1 MPVKVPKLCHFKPR
15 NLACVWV
22 SPDKRIYLGEWGSAE
37 AHERYAEVVRRI
49 LLGLNVT
56 EAPSLD
62 SGVKR
67 AASLLTVRQL
77 ADRYL
82 AFARGYYRRDGVP
95 TGEAYVAE
103 LSINAAVKQYG
114 DLPAI
119 EFGPLALEAVRDRMI
134 ADGLARKTIN
144 SRVRRI
150 VAAFKWAA
158 AKEMIP
164 STTHHSLTMVS
175 GLRMGRTKAAEPKP
189 VKPVND
195 ATVDATLP
203 HLPAVVA
210 DMVQLQRLTGMRPG
224 EVCAMR
230 PCDLDRTGDVWTY
243 TPATHKTQHHGKTRT
258 VFIGERGQAIL
269 LRYLARRSDAYCFS
283 PADSEAKRRAE
294 RHAARITPL
303 SCGDR
308 PGTNVKAS
316 PLRTV
321 GDHYTKDSYGRAVAR
336 ACELAWPAPNGL
348 DTEAR
353 RKWNAEHR
361 WSPNRLRHSY
371 ATEVRKQF
379 GLEAAQ
385 VTLGHATC
393 SVTQVYAERDFEKG
407 AAVARQIG

>member
-15 NLACVWV
+15 NLACVWIT
-22 SPDKRIYLGEWGSAE
+22 PERRIYLGPWGSAE
-37 AHERYAEVVRRI
+37 AQERYAEVVRRL
-49 LLGLNVT
+49 LLGLEVT
-56 EAPSLD
+56 EAPTAGGAYS
-62 SGVKR
+62 SSVPMI
-67 AASLLTVRQL
+67 TVRQL
-77 ADRYL
+77 ADRFI
-82 AFARGYYRRDGVP
+82 AHAAEYYVRDGVP
-95 TGEAYVAE
+95 TGEAKVAE
-103 LSINAAVKQYG
+103 LSVNAAVKQYG

-158 AKEMIP
+158 AKELIP

-175 GLRMGRTKAAEPKP
+175 GLRAGRTKAPETAP
-189 VKPVND
+189 VKPVD
-195 ATVDATLP
+195 DDIVDATLP
-203 HLPAVVA
+203 HLPPIVG
-210 DMVQLQRLTGMRPG
+210 DMVQLQRLTGMRPS
-224 EVCAMR
+224 EVCNLR
-230 PCDLDRTGDVWTY
+230 PCDLDRSADVWTY
-243 TPATHKTQHHGKTRT
+243 TPASHKTQHHGKTRT

-269 LRYLARRSDAYCFS
+269 LRYLARRGDAYCFS

-294 RHAARITPL
+294 QFAARVTPL
-303 SCGDR
+303 NQGDR
-308 PGTNVKAS
+308 PGTNVKDS
-316 PLRTV
+316 PLRSV
-321 GDHYTKDSYGRAVAR
+321 GDRYTKDSYGRAVAR
-336 ACELAWPAPNGL
+336 ACELAWPAPEES
-348 DTEAR
+348 DREAR
-353 RKWNAEHR
+353 KKWNAAHR

>member
-22 SPDKRIYLGEWGSAE
+22 SPDKRIYLGEWGTAE
-37 AHERYAEVVRRI
+37 AQERYAEVVRRI
-49 LLGLNVT
+49 LLGLDVT
-56 EAPSLD
+56 EAPTIG
-62 SGVKR
+62 SGAKR
-67 AASLLTVRQL
+67 AATMLTVRQL
-77 ADRYL
+77 ADRYIDH
-82 AFARGYYRRDGVP
+82 ARDYYRREGIP

-134 ADGLARKTIN
+134 ADKLSRKTIN

-164 STTHHSLTMVS
+164 SSTHHSLTMVS
-175 GLRMGRTKAAEPKP
+175 GLRIGRTKARETKP
-189 VKPVND
+189 VQPVAD
-195 ATVDATLP
+195 DVVDATLP
-203 HLPAVVA
+203 HLPPIVA

-224 EVCAMR
+224 EVCAVR
-230 PCDLDRTGDVWTY
+230 PCDIDRTGDVWTY

-269 LRYLARRSDAYCFS
+269 LKYLARRSDSYCFS
-283 PADSEAKRRAE
+283 PQDSEAKRRAE
-294 RHAARITPL
+294 QFAARVTPL
-303 SCGDR
+303 NQGDR
-308 PGTNVKAS
+308 PGTNVKES
-316 PLRTV
+316 PLRTI
-321 GDHYTKDSYGRAVAR
+321 GDHYTKDSYGRAVSR
-336 ACELAWPAPNGL
+336 ACELAWPAPDNF
-348 DTEAR
+348 DREAR
-353 RKWNAEHR
+353 REWNAAHR

-371 ATEVRKQF
+371 ATEIRKQF

-385 VTLGHATC
+385 VMLGHSTC
-393 SVTQVYAERDFEKG
+393 SVTQVYAERDTAKG